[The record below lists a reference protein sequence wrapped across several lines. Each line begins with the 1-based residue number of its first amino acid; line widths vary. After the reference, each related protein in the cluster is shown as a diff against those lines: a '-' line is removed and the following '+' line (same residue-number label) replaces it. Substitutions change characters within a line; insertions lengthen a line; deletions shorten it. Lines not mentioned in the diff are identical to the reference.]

1 MDNQTNINSFQAS
14 IGPALLAIV
23 VIAAGVALGV
33 WVANRVV

>member
-1 MDNQTNINSFQAS
+1 MENQTNINNFQS
-14 IGPALLAIV
+14 SVGPALLAIV

>member
-1 MDNQTNINSFQAS
+1 MENQTNSNNFQAS

>member
-1 MDNQTNINSFQAS
+1 MENQTDINNFQAS